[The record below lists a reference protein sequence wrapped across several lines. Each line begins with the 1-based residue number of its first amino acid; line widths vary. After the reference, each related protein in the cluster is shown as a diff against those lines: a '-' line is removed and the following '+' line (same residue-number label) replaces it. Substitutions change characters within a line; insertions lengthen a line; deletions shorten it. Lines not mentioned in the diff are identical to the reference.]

1 MRAARINGEPG
12 FIVYVSGRPLAAMI
26 LHLRGEQI
34 HTIYAIGNPEKLQ
47 TVPQLHQPGDT
58 EVCGPRRGGTT
69 RASAQPRATGR
80 PTELGLR
87 PGNL

>member
-47 TVPQLHQPGDT
+47 TVPQPH
-58 EVCGPRRGGTT
+58 
-69 RASAQPRATGR
+69 
-80 PTELGLR
+80 
-87 PGNL
+87 

>member
-12 FIVYVSGRPLAAMI
+12 FSVYVSGRPLAAMI

-47 TVPQLHQPGDT
+47 TVPQLH
-58 EVCGPRRGGTT
+58 
-69 RASAQPRATGR
+69 
-80 PTELGLR
+80 
-87 PGNL
+87 